1 MLSRLM
7 TRREQLLLAILATS
21 VLAGAAALYAYNRHD
36 GRPAVPIEETVVAPA
51 DAPAD
56 VETGRVEPVAEDEPL
71 AIEIEAPPTVATSI
85 MGAVRHPGMYEFDAD
100 SRVQDLVDAAG
111 GVTED
116 ADVSDINGAA
126 RLIDGS
132 TLIIPVRGVATVADG
147 TLVARG
153 RQSAVELN
161 PAQYTISGWRSG
173 ITTAAP
179 IPGAGV
185 ESPGGLAPQSGS
197 AAPGLINVNT
207 ASKEQLESLPGI
219 GPKLAQEIIH
229 YRTHTKFKSVD
240 DLDNV
245 SGIGPKRL
253 EAIRGLVT
261 AP

>member
-1 MLSRLM
+1 
-7 TRREQLLLAILATS
+7 
-21 VLAGAAALYAYNRHD
+21 
-36 GRPAVPIEETVVAPA
+36 
-51 DAPAD
+51 
-56 VETGRVEPVAEDEPL
+56 
-71 AIEIEAPPTVATSI
+71 
-85 MGAVRHPGMYEFDAD
+85 MYEFDAD

-132 TLIIPVRGVATVADG
+132 TLTIPVRGVATVADG

-153 RQSAVELN
+153 GQSAAELN
-161 PAQYTISGWRSG
+161 PAQYTISGWRSCM
-173 ITTAAP
+173 TEAAP
-179 IPGAGV
+179 APGVDVGASGT
-185 ESPGGLAPQSGS
+185 PAPQSAS

-207 ASKEQLESLPGI
+207 ASKEQPESLPGI
-219 GPKLAQEIIH
+219 GPKLAQEMIN
-229 YRTHTKFKSVD
+229 YRALTRFKCVD

-245 SGIGPKRL
+245 AGIGPKRL